1 MVLHDLSPPFP
12 GEIRIDSPPRNQR
25 SSPVLRAVFPFKR
38 PERNAWLLAIPVILI
53 AFVIWIWVEPGH
65 RLDPRNWVFPA
76 LLLGYSAWRHWKFYQ
91 LPPLSLEV
99 DEHEMRL
106 LPRSHWGIDP
116 IPRSSIYGIRE
127 ERTSIFVLYRRGGVE
142 KAAEL
147 ERCFFDAAA
156 WQQLPELLSP
166 SPVSA
171 HQG

>member
-1 MVLHDLSPPFP
+1 M
-12 GEIRIDSPPRNQR
+12 
-25 SSPVLRAVFPFKR
+25 RAVFPFKG
-38 PERNAWLLAIPVILI
+38 PERNAWLLTIPVLLI
-53 AFVIWIWVEPGH
+53 AFVIWILVEPGH

-76 LLLGYSAWRHWKFYQ
+76 LLLGYSAWRQWKFYK

-127 ERTSIFVLYRRGGVE
+127 ERTSLFVLYRRGGVE

-147 ERCFFDAAA
+147 ERCFFDGAA
-156 WQQLPELLSP
+156 WQQLPQLLAP
-166 SPVSA
+166 A
-171 HQG
+171 AANRD